1 VKERGVTETTCKKDG
16 NNEFGVCEVKCRE
29 VGWLARLELYQRLTG
44 ASPMVQGWKE
54 YDAVKGHC
62 SVSIQ
67 GIAFYDYCCGGSLA
81 SAEGCMCPEG
91 KGLVSSGTCES

>member
-1 VKERGVTETTCKKDG
+1 
-16 NNEFGVCEVKCRE
+16 
-29 VGWLARLELYQRLTG
+29 
-44 ASPMVQGWKE
+44 MVQGWKE
-54 YDAVKGHC
+54 YDAVKGHY

-91 KGLVSSGTCES
+91 KGLVSSGTCET